1 MKPVANPPNP
11 YTSRHAE
18 WLEPPPAARVEVY
31 EETARS
37 ILSEN
42 DSPDLPFRWSVNPY
56 RGCQHACA
64 YCYARP
70 YHEFLELGA
79 GTDFDT
85 KLVVKINAPELLA
98 DAFARKSWR
107 REAVNF
113 SGVTDCYQPLEAVWL
128 LTRRCLEVCVDHHN
142 PAIVVTKGYLVV
154 RDADLLA
161 ELNRRAGATVYI
173 SVPFASDK
181 TARGIEPQAPPPSRR
196 FAAIRRLCESGVP
209 VGVLVAPVI
218 PGLSD
223 SEIPEILARAADAGA
238 TSASFVALR
247 LPESVQPVFWERLKQ
262 TMPLRAERIE
272 KRIRDIRGGQL
283 NNTGFGRRMTGEGVY
298 WDGVRRLFEV
308 SAVKVGLERL
318 RSPNPQATAAA
329 CGGANASRPGEPDLA
344 ELVSRESSRRSAESD
359 QMTFGF

>member
-18 WLEPPPAARVEVY
+18 WLEPPPPARVEVY

-70 YHEFLELGA
+70 YHEYLELGA

-85 KLVVKINAPELLA
+85 KLVVKTNAPELLA
-98 DAFARKSWR
+98 AAFSRKSWR

-113 SGVTDCYQPLEAVWL
+113 SGVTDCYQPLEAGWL
-128 LTRRCLEVCVDHHN
+128 LTQRCLGVCLEYRN
-142 PAIVVTKGYLVV
+142 PVMVVTKGYLVV
-154 RDADLLA
+154 RDAELLA
-161 ELNRRAGATVYI
+161 ELNRRAGATVCI

-181 TARGIEPQAPPPSRR
+181 TARKIEPQAPPPSRR
-196 FAAIRRLCESGVP
+196 FAAIRRLRQSGVP

-223 SEIPEILARAADAGA
+223 SEIPEILEQAADAGA

-247 LPESVQPVFWERLKQ
+247 LPSSVQPVFWERLKQ
-262 TMPLRAERIE
+262 SMPLRADRIE
-272 KRIRDIRGGQL
+272 KRIRDIRGGEL
-283 NNTGFGRRMTGEGVY
+283 TSAALGRRMTGEGVY
-298 WDGVRRLFEV
+298 WDGIRRLFEV
-308 SAVKVGLERL
+308 SAARFGLTRL
-318 RSPNPQATAAA
+318 RIPNPQ
-329 CGGANASRPGEPDLA
+329 GASEHTPDERPGSRNARALEPSQHEVA
-344 ELVSRESSRRSAESD
+344 RGTCESN